1 MNLLQNL
8 PKDLQE
14 EIFETILQTK
24 DITLERIISKGH
36 TTPEGEW
43 YDQDQHEW
51 LLLLAGSATILFS
64 DGGEVKLQKGD
75 HLTIPAHSRH
85 RVIKTAKGTETIWLA
100 LHYMD

>member
-14 EIFETILQTK
+14 EIFDTILETQ
-24 DITLERIISKGH
+24 DITLERIVSKGH

-43 YDQDQHEW
+43 YDQNRHEW
-51 LLLLAGSATILFS
+51 VLILAGSATILFA
-64 DGGEVKLQKGD
+64 DGREVKLQEGD
-75 HLTIPAHSRH
+75 HLIIPAHSRH
-85 RVIKTAKGTETIWLA
+85 RVTETDKGTETIWLA